1 MKENVHS
8 ACVILKN
15 IQYFI
20 PLCRVIARNLFA
32 SGIANKAICIVD
44 DRA

>member
-8 ACVILKN
+8 ACIILKN

-20 PLCRVIARNLFA
+20 PLCRVIARNFA
-32 SGIANKAICIVD
+32 SGIANKACIVD